1 MRVGIAAAALAMADP
16 AGAQPAANPCVLT
29 ADEQAWI
36 QGALDD
42 WHLVSRDF
50 LRMEEPTVPWMVFI
64 GPECAWHVAAK
75 AGDGPDLAATLT
87 PSAAA
92 LTLGTSPLDVRHVA
106 HSGTVRLPGGGEVPV
121 APLSFAGP
129 VGESGEAF
137 FLMAMPSVWRRDP
150 RTANEP
156 DPETLLRAVFAH
168 EITHTQQVAAL
179 YRRIDALEEAAGSPD
194 DFDDDIVQSRFDT
207 VPGFRAAY
215 EAERDLLFR
224 AAAESDSAQR
234 RTLAGQAL
242 AAARERRARYFTGAN
257 AIYADIEDVFLNM
270 EGVANWAAYRVI
282 LHHAGPGADGAQV
295 LRAIRRGGRK
305 WSQDEGLALFLVFDA
320 LLPGWQQRVLG
331 PEPPS
336 VFTLLAEAAGAQRA
350 VSAEATPSALTH

>member
-1 MRVGIAAAALAMADP
+1 MKHMRSIIPRTARAAMAAAALGVSDP
-16 AGAQPAANPCVLT
+16 AGAQPAANPCVLP

-42 WHLVSRDF
+42 WNLVSRDF
-50 LRMEEPTVPWMVFI
+50 LRMQEPTVPWMVFI

-75 AGDGPDLAATLT
+75 AGADPDLAATLT
-87 PSAAA
+87 TSRAA
-92 LTLGTSPLDVRHVA
+92 LHLAGRPLDVRHVA

-129 VGESGEAF
+129 VGDSGEAF
-137 FLMAMPSVWRRDP
+137 FVMAMPSVWRRDP
-150 RTANEP
+150 RTAGER

-179 YRRIDALEEAAGSPD
+179 YRRIDAIEVAAGSPD

-215 EAERDLLFR
+215 EAERGLLFR
-224 AAAESDSAQR
+224 AAAEADSAQR
-234 RTLAGQAL
+234 RALAGQAL
-242 AAARERRARYFTGAN
+242 AAARERRARWFTGEN

-270 EGVANWAAYRVI
+270 EGVANWAAYRVL
-282 LHHAGPGADGAQV
+282 LHHAGPGADRAQV

-305 WSQDEGLALFLVFDA
+305 WSQDEGLALFLVIDA
-320 LLPGWQQRVLG
+320 LVPGWQQRVLG

-336 VFTLLAEAAGAQRA
+336 VFTLLAEAAGA
-350 VSAEATPSALTH
+350 